1 VADRAIIRYK
11 NLRPITSKYGQSTE
25 EKSGMRLLH
34 SVVPALVLLM
44 GSQAVAQTVYPN
56 RPIKMI
62 VPLAA
67 ASAVDVAARIVT
79 QKMAD
84 NMGQQIV
91 ILNQPGASGLIGA
104 EQVARAEPDGY
115 TIGGFNDSVMTMVP
129 NLHSKMPWDIL
140 KDFEPVSLVATVEW
154 GLIASNKTG
163 YKTAADLIAAAKAAP
178 GKIDYSSGGPGSPQH
193 LAMAMF
199 ASEAGISLT
208 HVPYKGATQAAMD
221 VAGGQIPV
229 GFQGLGTVAA
239 LVRSGQV
246 KLLGVTTKERLPQFP
261 DVPTVSES
269 GLPGFFFN
277 SWFTIL
283 TPAGTPKDIVARLNA
298 EVLKALADPEIRHKL
313 EELGF
318 TVRGS
323 SAEELDN
330 MTRAQFA
337 KYARVIKE
345 MGIAKE

>member
-1 VADRAIIRYK
+1 
-11 NLRPITSKYGQSTE
+11 
-25 EKSGMRLLH
+25 MRLLNWF
-34 SVVPALVLLM
+34 VPALALLVSPGAM
-44 GSQAVAQTVYPN
+44 AQPAYPD
-56 RPIKMI
+56 RPIRMI

-91 ILNQPGASGLIGA
+91 IINQPGASGLIGA
-104 EQVARAEPDGY
+104 EQVARAAPDGY

-129 NLHSKMPWDIL
+129 NLHSNMRWDIL

-154 GLIASNKTG
+154 GLIANNQTS
-163 YKTAADLIAAAKAAP
+163 YKSAADLIAAAKAAP
-178 GKIDYSSGGPGSPQH
+178 GKINYGSGGPGSPQH

-208 HVPYKGATQAAMD
+208 HVPYKGATQAATD

-229 GFQGLGTVAA
+229 AFQGLGTVAA
-239 LVRSGQV
+239 LVRGGQV
-246 KLLGVTTKERLPQFP
+246 KLLGVTTEKRLPSFP

-277 SWFTIL
+277 SWFAIL
-283 TPAGTPKDIVARLNA
+283 APAGTPKEIVARLNV
-298 EVLKALADPEIRHKL
+298 EVLKALADSQVRQKL

-318 TVRGS
+318 AVRGS
-323 SAEELDN
+323 SPEELGTL
-330 MTRAQFA
+330 TRAQLA

-345 MGIAKE
+345 MGIAIE

>member
-1 VADRAIIRYK
+1 
-11 NLRPITSKYGQSTE
+11 
-25 EKSGMRLLH
+25 MRLLH
-34 SVVPALVLLM
+34 SFVPALALLA
-44 GSQAVAQTVYPN
+44 GTSAIAQTNYPD

-84 NMGQQIV
+84 NMGQQFV

-104 EQVARAEPDGY
+104 EAVARAEPDGY
-115 TIGGFNDSVMTMVP
+115 TIGGFNDSIMTMVP
-129 NLHSKMPWDIL
+129 NMQSKMRWDIL

-154 GLIASNKTG
+154 GLIANNQTS

-178 GKIDYSSGGPGSPQH
+178 GKIDYGSGGPGSPQH

-199 ASEAGISLT
+199 ASAAGISLT
-208 HVPYKGATQAAMD
+208 HVPYKGATQAATG
-221 VAGGQIPV
+221 VAGGEIPV

-239 LVRSGQV
+239 LARGNSL
-246 KLLGVTTKERLPQFP
+246 KLIGVTTPNRLPQFP

-277 SWFTIL
+277 SWFAIL
-283 TPAGTPKDIVARLNA
+283 APAGTPKEIITRLNA
-298 EVLKALADPEIRHKL
+298 EVLKAVGDPEVRSKL
-313 EELGF
+313 ENLGF

-323 SAEELDN
+323 SAEELATL
-330 MTRAQFA
+330 TREQLA
-337 KYARVIKE
+337 KYARVMKE
-345 MGIAKE
+345 MGIVAE